1 MKYKYILGYLR
12 LSDDDEDKIDE
23 SNSIRNQRLLIE
35 YFVRKNEEFNGAE
48 MIFFADDGFTGT
60 SYDRPD
66 FKRMMELVKK
76 ERPCCIIVKDLS
88 RFGRDTITTQDYI
101 EKVLPFLQVR
111 FIAVNDYYDSNSAYS
126 GRKDTEVKFKNL
138 INGIY
143 PEICSQNT
151 KQVLRKSAETG
162 KYRGSIPPYGY
173 QFMGDCKTS
182 LILDPEAAKVVRL
195 IFDRRLTGKG
205 YSDIAGE
212 LQEKSISTPTAY
224 LNGKGFKCNNTDF
237 LAQWTGAMVKRILV
251 NPVYA
256 GIMARHKTEITVV
269 SSKISVQIPREEWI
283 CVEGTHEAIVTKEEL
298 DQVAAMVKRQK
309 QTGTVKRRDSKYLF
323 SGKIKCGHC
332 RRAVRMRA
340 EYKIP
345 KISCRTVPRPKD
357 SLCFEGVYS
366 TEPIEKLVLQLIRQ
380 QASMAEDTIRRIK
393 EVNKILDIP
402 KLRRRKEAYE
412 GQLRDCTV
420 KKMELYEQFVAGDL
434 TREEY
439 LNQKKEFLEIE
450 SQYKAKADRLQEE
463 IVAAEARKAK
473 EKSPDLQAFVRY
485 TDLETLSYL
494 IVQELIKVIY
504 FYDPEHIEIVWNY
517 RDEYME
523 AVSMST
529 EEK

>member
-12 LSDDDEDKIDE
+12 LSDDDEDKIDK

-111 FIAVNDYYDSNSAYS
+111 FIAVNDYYDSHSAYS

-224 LNGKGFKCNNTDF
+224 LNGKGFKCNNT
-237 LAQWTGAMVKRILV
+237 
-251 NPVYA
+251 
-256 GIMARHKTEITVV
+256 EI
-269 SSKISVQIPREEWI
+269 
-283 CVEGTHEAIVTKEEL
+283 
-298 DQVAAMVKRQK
+298 
-309 QTGTVKRRDSKYLF
+309 F
-323 SGKIKCGHC
+323 
-332 RRAVRMRA
+332 
-340 EYKIP
+340 
-345 KISCRTVPRPKD
+345 
-357 SLCFEGVYS
+357 
-366 TEPIEKLVLQLIRQ
+366 
-380 QASMAEDTIRRIK
+380 
-393 EVNKILDIP
+393 
-402 KLRRRKEAYE
+402 
-412 GQLRDCTV
+412 
-420 KKMELYEQFVAGDL
+420 
-434 TREEY
+434 
-439 LNQKKEFLEIE
+439 
-450 SQYKAKADRLQEE
+450 
-463 IVAAEARKAK
+463 
-473 EKSPDLQAFVRY
+473 
-485 TDLETLSYL
+485 
-494 IVQELIKVIY
+494 
-504 FYDPEHIEIVWNY
+504 
-517 RDEYME
+517 
-523 AVSMST
+523 
-529 EEK
+529 